1 MTVFALADCNN
12 FYVSCERVFNPRLNG
27 RPVIVL
33 SNNDGCAVARSNE
46 AKQLGIAMGA
56 PVFKEQEKIRRH
68 GIVVLSSN
76 YALYGDM
83 SRRVVQV
90 LSGFCPAM
98 EVYSIDECFLDLSG
112 MAAWNLTEMGRTIR
126 AAVRKQTGIPVSV
139 GLAPS
144 KTLAKLAARIAKT
157 SPRADGV
164 LDLTD
169 ARHHDRAL
177 AMTAV
182 EDVWGVGRRYAR
194 FLRSYGITTAKQL
207 RDADPSLIRKKM
219 GINGRRLMDE
229 LAGRSCFALDDHPAP
244 KKNITVSRSF
254 NAPLSDPE
262 ALREALASYA
272 VRGGEKLRR
281 ENQVAGVVTV
291 FLMTDR
297 FRPEQFYYN
306 TETIRLAVPTHH
318 SPDLIRAALAG
329 FEAMYVPGYLYKKA
343 GIFFQELGTSAMVQ
357 RGLFDTV
364 DRERGDCLMASL
376 DHINT
381 RMGRDTLRYAAAGLS
396 ADQSWRTVFRHR
408 SPAWTTRWDQL
419 PLVV

>member
-1 MTVFALADCNN
+1 MTVFALVDCNN

-46 AKQLGIAMGA
+46 AKKLGIAMGA
-56 PVFKEQEKIRRH
+56 PVFKEREKIRRH
-68 GIVVLSSN
+68 GIEVLSSN

-112 MAAWNLTEMGRTIR
+112 MAAWNLMDLGRAIR
-126 AAVRKQTGIPVSV
+126 ATVHRHTGIPVSV

-164 LDLTD
+164 LNLTES
-169 ARHHDRAL
+169 RYHDRAVS
-177 AMTAV
+177 MTAV
-182 EDVWGVGRRYAR
+182 EDIWGVGRRYAR

-207 RDADPSLIRKKM
+207 RDADPALIRKKM
-219 GINGRRLMDE
+219 GINGLRLIEE
-229 LAGRSCFALDDHPAP
+229 LKGQSCYALDDHPAP

-254 NAPLSDPE
+254 GTPIAKLDD
-262 ALREALASYA
+262 LKEALASYA
-272 VRGGEKLRR
+272 ERGGEKLRR

-306 TETIRLAVPTHH
+306 TETIRLAVPTNH

-329 FEAMYVPGYLYKKA
+329 LEAMYVRGCLYKKA
-343 GIFFQELGTSAMVQ
+343 GIFFQELGTAVMVQ

-364 DRERGDCLMASL
+364 DRDRSDRLMDSL
-376 DHINT
+376 DRINT

-396 ADQSWRTVFRHR
+396 ADQPWRTAFQHR